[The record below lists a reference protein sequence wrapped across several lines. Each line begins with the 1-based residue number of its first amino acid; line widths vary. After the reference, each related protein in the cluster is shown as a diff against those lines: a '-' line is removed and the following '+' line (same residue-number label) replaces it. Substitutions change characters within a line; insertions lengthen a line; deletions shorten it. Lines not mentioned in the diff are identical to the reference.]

1 VKFNIFNYCRFAHK
15 DIKSL
20 ISFILRDTESV
31 KRVNDTT
38 PLHLLTV
45 YLNTGTGKIKLLAIF
60 I

>member
-1 VKFNIFNYCRFAHK
+1 VKFNIFNYCRFAQK
-15 DIKSL
+15 VISL
-20 ISFILRDTESV
+20 FSFILRDTESV
-31 KRVNDTT
+31 KSVNDTT